1 MTVGSTRYSELRDK
15 RYEDGFRVMQGE
27 REFVTYPDN
36 ASLRVWYS
44 NIPWRY
50 DPHVHSAVEV
60 VLTLEGTVEYV
71 VNGSA
76 YTVRKNEVLI
86 IPGEAPHS
94 LNMGENSS
102 RYLYLFE
109 PDTLRS
115 LRDLKMIPGL
125 FDRVFYLHDGSETH
139 LRIRE
144 MLLKIQNLDHEKEL
158 AWNARAYSYL
168 IRIFA
173 LLSQH
178 YLSGAVSWRKE
189 PVGAVDQEV
198 IATAMNYINEHYQEE
213 LSLEDV
219 ASFAGFSRYY
229 FSRSFKKQ
237 TGYFFKDYLCQKRL
251 QVAKD
256 LLTRTEL
263 SMREVAIRSGFGS
276 VATFNRT
283 FREKNGCTPTK
294 YRAIYGR

>member
-1 MTVGSTRYSELRDK
+1 MTTFRTKDAELRDK

>member
-1 MTVGSTRYSELRDK
+1 MTTFRTKDAELRDK

-50 DPHVHSAVEV
+50 DPHVHSAMEV